1 MAKKIKKT
9 KITETLVTQLQETPI
24 VEETPVVEE
33 QEISVVEEEEKE
45 EPKPEPKPVK
55 LTPQKSKFYD
65 KVKTSKTD
73 SETAGI
79 NFGLTG
85 SFL

>member
-1 MAKKIKKT
+1 MAKKTKKT
-9 KITETLVTQLQETPI
+9 KITETLVAQLQETPI
-24 VEETPVVEE
+24 VEE
-33 QEISVVEEEEKE
+33 QEIEKEEEKVIEEVKE
-45 EPKPEPKPVK
+45 EPKSEPKPVK
-55 LTPQKSKFYD
+55 PTPQKSKFYD

>member
-1 MAKKIKKT
+1 MAKKTKKT
-9 KITETLVTQLQETPI
+9 KITETLVAQLQETPI
-24 VEETPVVEE
+24 VEEETPVVE
-33 QEISVVEEEEKE
+33 IEEEEKE
-45 EPKPEPKPVK
+45 EPKPEPEPVK
-55 LTPQKSKFYD
+55 PTPQKSKFYD

-79 NFGLTG
+79 NFGLSG

>member
-1 MAKKIKKT
+1 MAKKTKKT
-9 KITETLVTQLQETPI
+9 KITETLVAQLQETPI
-24 VEETPVVEE
+24 VEE
-33 QEISVVEEEEKE
+33 QEIEEEEKEVKEEEKE
-45 EPKPEPKPVK
+45 EPKPEPVKP
-55 LTPQKSKFYD
+55 TPQKSKFYD